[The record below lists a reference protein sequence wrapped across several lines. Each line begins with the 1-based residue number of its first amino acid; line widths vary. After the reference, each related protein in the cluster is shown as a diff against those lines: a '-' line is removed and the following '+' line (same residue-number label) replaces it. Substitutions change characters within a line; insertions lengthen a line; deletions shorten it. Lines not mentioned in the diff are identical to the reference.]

1 MSRNLA
7 ERLFI
12 TEADYLASET
22 LVTEK
27 HEYLN
32 GFVYPLHWNPI
43 TNMAGATDAHVKV
56 TGNAHYA
63 LKTHLRNSGCSF
75 YISDMRLKIDTSD
88 KAYFYPD
95 VMVTCNPDDRQHT
108 TIKYAPILVIEVLS
122 DSTKDYDKGGKF
134 DAYRQLTSL
143 REYVLIDPK
152 HYLVQVF
159 RFNEHQ
165 RWELFNFTGE
175 NSTVELTSVGLICP
189 ITDFYEDVDFPLCQ
203 RQKQLLD
210 NP

>member
-1 MSRNLA
+1 MSCNLA
-7 ERLFI
+7 EIPVI
-12 TEADYLASET
+12 TEADYLAAET
-22 LVTEK
+22 LATEK

-63 LKTHLRNSGCSF
+63 LKTHLRGSGCSL
-75 YISDMRLKIDTSD
+75 YMSDMRLKIDTND

-108 TIKYAPILVIEVLS
+108 TTKYAPILVIEVLS
-122 DSTKDYDKGGKF
+122 ESTKDYDKGGKF
-134 DAYRQLTSL
+134 DAYRQLSSL

-152 HYLVQVF
+152 QYLVQVF
-159 RFNEHQ
+159 RLNENH
-165 RWELFNFTGE
+165 RWELFSFAGA
-175 NSTVELTSVGLICP
+175 NSNVELTSVSLCCP
-189 ITDFYEDVDFPLCQ
+189 ITDFYEDVDF
-203 RQKQLLD
+203 K
-210 NP
+210 